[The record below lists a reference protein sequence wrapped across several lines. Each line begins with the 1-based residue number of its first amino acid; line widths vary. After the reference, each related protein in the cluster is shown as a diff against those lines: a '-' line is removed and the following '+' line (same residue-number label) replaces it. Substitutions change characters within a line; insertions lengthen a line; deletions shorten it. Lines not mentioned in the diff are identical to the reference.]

1 MYHVLKQ
8 SEQKSGSFCNGTICM
23 EGEANIPLVVLLI
36 ITARGFTAK
45 RATDQRE
52 KQMKADRSRTKT
64 DQKL

>member
-45 RATDQRE
+45 RATD
-52 KQMKADRSRTKT
+52 
-64 DQKL
+64 